1 MSALHRLPLS
11 AALATA
17 ALLAAC
23 IQQPPEDPPAQSQAP
38 EPVPAAVAPAEKP
51 LSAAPAQAARNE
63 DPELAK
69 HMQTPE
75 FRREYRTKQEQL
87 QAEALVREEAPWL
100 GQTGLTDEQERSMP
114 RYVRMELGQSLQD
127 ANAVKAQDLQYIGSF
142 PEPDGT
148 VYYWRIPDKAQAHG
162 DTHSGPAYAYIRKG
176 TDGIFYTDWGN
187 RTPPQ
192 S

>member
-87 QAEALVREEAPWL
+87 QAEALVRSGSARHVLVIGAETLSQMTDIHDRGTAFIFADGAGAVIVGPSETNGIGPVVWGSDGENAPVIVQTAEWSEAVDTQQHPYIHMN
-100 GQTGLTDEQERSMP
+100 GQAVFRWATGFP
-114 RYVRMELGQSLQD
+114 
-127 ANAVKAQDLQYIGSF
+127 KA
-142 PEPDGT
+142 
-148 VYYWRIPDKAQAHG
+148 A
-162 DTHSGPAYAYIRKG
+162 
-176 TDGIFYTDWGN
+176 
-187 RTPPQ
+187 
-192 S
+192 